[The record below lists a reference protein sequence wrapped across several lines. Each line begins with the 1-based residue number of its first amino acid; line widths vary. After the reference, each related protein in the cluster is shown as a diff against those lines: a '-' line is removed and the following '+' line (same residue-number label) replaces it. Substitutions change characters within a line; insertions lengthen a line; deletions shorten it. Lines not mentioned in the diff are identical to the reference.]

1 MEKRP
6 LIVLTGP
13 TAVGKTDTSIA
24 LARAVGGE
32 IISADSIQVYR
43 YMDIGSAKIT
53 EEEKEGVPHFL
64 IDELDPAEE
73 FNIVVFQ
80 RLAHQY
86 MEEIYSRG
94 HIPILTGGTGFY
106 IQSVLYGIEFDENKT
121 DTAYREELEAYAR
134 EYGAEALHKRLRQ
147 IDERSADLI
156 HANNVKRVIRAL
168 EYYKQTGEPISK
180 HNEVQHEKESPYRFV
195 YFVLNRDRAEL
206 YRRIDARVD
215 NMIKQGLIEEVKGL
229 LKKGYSRRLVSM
241 QGLGYKE
248 IAASLEGELPLEEAV
263 EIIKRDT
270 RHFAKR
276 QLTWFKREKD
286 VVWIEMEQYPD
297 KEKLLEELLT
307 ILEEKEIIDRER
319 IVPKGD

>member
-1 MEKRP
+1 MDRKKKP

-24 LARAVGGE
+24 LAKAVGGE

-43 YMDIGSAKIT
+43 YMNIGSAKIT
-53 EEEKEGVPHFL
+53 EQEKEGVPHFL

-80 RLAHQY
+80 KLAHRY

-106 IQSVLYGIEFDENKT
+106 IQSVLYGIEFDEHET
-121 DTAYREELEAYAR
+121 DYAYRQELE
-134 EYGAEALHKRLRQ
+134 EFEKKYGAEALHERLKKV
-147 IDERSADLI
+147 DERSAEII

-168 EYYKQTGEPISK
+168 EYYKQTKEPISK
-180 HNEVQHEKESPYRFV
+180 HNMAQHEKESPYCFT
-195 YFVLNRDRAEL
+195 YFVLNRNREEL
-206 YRRIDARVD
+206 YRRIDQRVD
-215 NMIKQGLIEEVKGL
+215 LMIERGLVEEVRGL
-229 LKKGYSRRLVSM
+229 LERGYSRNLVSM

-248 IAASLEGELPLEEAV
+248 IAASLDGEMTLGEAV
-263 EIIKRDT
+263 EKIKRET

-276 QLTWFKREKD
+276 QITWFKREKD
-286 VVWIEMEQYPD
+286 VTWITMEQYSN
-297 KEKLLEELLT
+297 KQELLETLLT
-307 ILEEKEIIDRER
+307 ILEEKGVKRWMI
-319 IVPKGD
+319 